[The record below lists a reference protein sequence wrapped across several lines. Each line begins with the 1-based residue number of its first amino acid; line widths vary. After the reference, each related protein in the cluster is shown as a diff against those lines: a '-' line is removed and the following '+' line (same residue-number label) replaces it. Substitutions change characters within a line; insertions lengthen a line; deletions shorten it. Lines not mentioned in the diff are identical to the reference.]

1 MSFSGEEPR
10 VSTTTDEPT
19 PPESK
24 PYERADSPLV
34 VRERAARYGA
44 APDPAPVS
52 LDEYLAAEE
61 VAEVRSE
68 YIDGVVRAMVG
79 GTLDHGLIVHN
90 VGRQLGNKLH
100 GGPCRV
106 VSQGTHVRI
115 ERTERVF
122 YPDVVVFCGEVKR
135 ERRVR
140 DLLLNPSVL
149 VEVLSPSTASYDRAT
164 KWENYRRIPSL
175 QDYLL
180 ISQDQPRVER
190 YTRHP
195 DGMWLFSETLGL
207 DATIRLDSIGVELA
221 MREIYEG
228 VLDDVGGTDEGAGGS
243 AAVPGSL
250 LGVAISKRTEE
261 KRLLTVDEYF
271 ALDEVSEA
279 RWEFFGLMLNPAT
292 GQPDAGE
299 LEEWGFTPGGPTVIP
314 GDAVEV
320 EPGIFEMSED
330 GAAEPP
336 KHWFER

>member
-1 MSFSGEEPR
+1 
-10 VSTTTDEPT
+10 VSTSTDEPT
-19 PPESK
+19 TPESQ
-24 PYERADSPLV
+24 PYERVGSPPLM
-34 VRERAARYGA
+34 VRERAAEYGA
-44 APDPAPVS
+44 APEPAPVS

-61 VAEVRSE
+61 VAEFRSE

-79 GTLDHGLIVHN
+79 GTLEHGLIAQN
-90 VGRQLGNKLH
+90 VASEFKNGLR
-100 GGPCRV
+100 GGPCHV

-122 YPDVVVFCGEVKR
+122 YPDVAVFCGEVKR
-135 ERRVR
+135 ERRIR

-149 VEVLSPSTASYDRAT
+149 VEVLSPSTANYDRGT
-164 KWENYRRIPSL
+164 KWENCRRIPSL

-180 ISQDQPRVER
+180 ISQNEPRVER

-195 DGMWLFSETLGL
+195 DGMWLFSETTGL
-207 DATIRLDSIGVELA
+207 DATIRLDTIGVELA
-221 MREIYEG
+221 MRNIYEG
-228 VLDDVGGTDEGAGGS
+228 VPVSGTDEGAGDS
-243 AAVPGSL
+243 ATTPGSP

-261 KRLLTVDEYF
+261 KRLLTLDEYF

-279 RWEFFGLMLNPAT
+279 RWEFFGLTVDPAT

-299 LEEWGFTPGGPTVIP
+299 LEEWGFTPGGPKVIA

-320 EPGIFEMSED
+320 EPGIFEPIED
-330 GAAEPP
+330 GAADPP